1 MECNSE
7 YSHCYPFSHVI
18 YSLNPHISL
27 GSNDRPCSE
36 SLYKLNISYFFMY
49 TLCQTPGT
57 DGKWSVAIQTVYL
70 LSGSPETTIQ
80 SGLITVDSES
90 LHTYCIVTFVLR
102 WTDHFPLCNGSFI
115 TFEEP
120 FLVPH
125 ELCSHSLG
133 RQNRRTTENSESAV
147 RVHVTHNLTA
157 FAFILACRP

>member
-1 MECNSE
+1 MQVAANHWNTKPQERDRLPAKLNSLGFPFGICMECNSE

-57 DGKWSVAIQTVYL
+57 DGKWSVAIQMVYL

-102 WTDHFPLCNGSFI
+102 
-115 TFEEP
+115 
-120 FLVPH
+120 
-125 ELCSHSLG
+125 
-133 RQNRRTTENSESAV
+133 
-147 RVHVTHNLTA
+147 
-157 FAFILACRP
+157 